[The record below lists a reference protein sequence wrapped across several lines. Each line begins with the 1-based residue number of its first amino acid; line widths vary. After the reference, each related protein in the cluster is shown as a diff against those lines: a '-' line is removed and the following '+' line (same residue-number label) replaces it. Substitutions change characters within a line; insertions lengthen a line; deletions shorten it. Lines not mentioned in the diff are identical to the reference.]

1 MMLACYLVPVHC
13 TTDESHFELRFGM
26 HKRSKRCRRLD
37 TRFTQKTVK
46 HPPKV
51 MAWGCFSWR
60 GRGGLE
66 FLEKGEMMNGVRY
79 RQILESKLEIFM
91 HQHNTTHFLHNCDK
105 VV

>member
-1 MMLACYLVPVHC
+1 
-13 TTDESHFELRFGM
+13 M

-37 TRFTQKTVK
+37 TRFTQMTVK

-60 GRGGLE
+60 GRWGLG